1 MKWSCGLQAPQT
13 PLKGHLP
20 NPFQLGA
27 ELKEW
32 PSPHFYGRKLSL
44 RPTLIGIVDL
54 WTIFVVLRCFEYA
67 ESKVHIH
74 RWLAMD
80 SLQELPCPGVN
91 STLTSW
97 ASLRFFCWWQ
107 RKDHEVDLREKV
119 TTGSHG
125 FWWFLHHLKHRFP
138 HVAVKFW
145 PWRAPKKGSI
155 GSMTNKCYEDQVCWL
170 ELNDPWW

>member
-1 MKWSCGLQAPQT
+1 MQIKTWGLHVQEMKLCKAPQT
-13 PLKGHLP
+13 GPKHPFGHLQ

-67 ESKVHIH
+67 ESKVHIP

-80 SLQELPCPGVN
+80 SLQELPCPGEA
-91 STLTSW
+91 LIQPW
-97 ASLRFFCWWQ
+97 HHELRWGSFVGDNGKITKLIYGKRRQDLMVSDGFC
-107 RKDHEVDLREKV
+107 
-119 TTGSHG
+119 TT
-125 FWWFLHHLKHRFP
+125 
-138 HVAVKFW
+138 
-145 PWRAPKKGSI
+145 
-155 GSMTNKCYEDQVCWL
+155 
-170 ELNDPWW
+170 